1 MIYLEL
7 FWEFFKIGAFTF
19 GGGYAAIPL
28 IQQAVT
34 GHNWMTLEELINFIA
49 VSESTPGAF
58 AINISTYIGSETAG
72 LLGSLIAVLA
82 VVIPCYVCIV
92 IVAKVYNRFNESY
105 IVKGLMFGLKSTV
118 VGLIAATVLSVGK
131 EVFFPGAFTLDVFK
145 SPAIYVSLFI
155 LALSLYLLFR
165 RKINPIFI
173 IFISAAMGIV
183 AGYCGLIPIQV

>member
-28 IQQAVT
+28 IQQAVI
-34 GHNWMTLEELINFIA
+34 GHNWMTFEELINFIA

-72 LLGSLIAVLA
+72 ILGSLIAVAA

-92 IVAKVYNRFNESY
+92 LVAKVYNRFNESY

-131 EVFFPGAFTLDVFK
+131 EVFFPGGISFDIFTTPAF
-145 SPAIYVSLFI
+145 YVSLFI
-155 LALSLYLLFR
+155 LALSLFLLFYK
-165 RKINPIFI
+165 KINPIFI
-173 IFISAAMGIV
+173 IIISAALGIIS
-183 AGYCGLIPIQV
+183 GYCGLITIQV